1 MLLDWVVGWIFG
13 VVKFVLLVAILIA
26 AAAFLVS
33 VFSKSD
39 DE

>member
-13 VVKFVLLVAILIA
+13 FFKFVLLVAILIA

-33 VFSKSD
+33 LFSRSD
-39 DE
+39 DD